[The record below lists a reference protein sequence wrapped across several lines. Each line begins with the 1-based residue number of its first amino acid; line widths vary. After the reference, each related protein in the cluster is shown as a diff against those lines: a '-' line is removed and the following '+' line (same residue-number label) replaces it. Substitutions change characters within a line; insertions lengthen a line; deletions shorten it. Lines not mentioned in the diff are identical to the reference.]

1 MSSAGDTDIRVE
13 LPADGESEQHAFD
26 GGRNEWDENI
36 GHSITN
42 DDDEDNWS
50 RQVETDDVIQ
60 RMPSSVTGGEINTL
74 GDEDDGHGSSAI
86 AVENGDDQHQ
96 PVLIP
101 QPRPLPTM
109 KEKLVE
115 RERQR
120 RVESERARWKR
131 QFAMAAHAEAENDDE
146 DNNNS
151 SSGDPNIDGYHDTS
165 GVLQDHEHSF
175 LNDRNSV
182 AGTVGE
188 DTVAPIETLEEH
200 NNEQNMTYP
209 MERFLQDQQG
219 GEVEDSSSNNKT
231 EPQGV
236 VMERFLH
243 EQPTATPNGFVT
255 SGESSTPPVEAP
267 NEPSIGQII
276 DDDLP
281 LLDLP
286 PADAS
291 ANMIENGIP
300 GEPSGVNTF
309 QSPPQEPRVVLR
321 LTEAEIQEMAAIEDA
336 SRSNAPPSERDDIS
350 ELGELVSDFGLTHFD
365 NQNMSQGTP
374 VTAVESVTSSV
385 EHQIGQVTVLSASSS
400 DHGVIVDGLEGHS
413 ISSNVVAS
421 SAGGDVSL
429 TGNPPSEVARDDDDD
444 DHRREILSQ
453 IPTEILPTSTTVDAP
468 SSPYAGD
475 PIANGSISNDD
486 AANEIIVNRTMR
498 PGLFNY
504 KEHQRDNSSGENLPK
519 PRSRPDLTDA
529 VDHIEG
535 FDFDKDN
542 YASSPQADIV
552 SSPNAMWSPGFSEK
566 DGVSDYG
573 ATEDIVENLQL
584 KLVSRP
590 ENTRDDPDDERKML
604 LGGVPPAVDVTVK
617 TSRQPESPR
626 ASFAESLFSD
636 VRSQGSATRLCIAT
650 EAEEYF
656 ESTTVLE
663 RVFPNRTL
671 PLVTTLVLELPTL
684 FLISGG
690 SEKLC
695 RLIGLAKFTTLIA
708 LLPIVCAMSGN
719 ISLQA
724 SALTRRAIQHGHV
737 KWANCN
743 GWLVKEMVSAGYL
756 GKCAF
761 FSLILFQMKTCLVSS
776 LTRCLSLVYRFAGLG
791 IGAII
796 GTIAFLMGGFSIRFA
811 IAMFLAQL
819 IGIVTAGFTG
829 TLAPL
834 FFALCFRRDAYKWA
848 GLLETGVQ
856 DVVGS
861 FAMIVIGYKILLLFG
876 PYEMGENDV
885 CFATGA

>member
-1 MSSAGDTDIRVE
+1 MSSAGDTEIRVE
-13 LPADGESEQHAFD
+13 LPTDGEGEQQAFD
-26 GGRNEWDENI
+26 GSRNEWDENI
-36 GHSITN
+36 GHPIVN

-60 RMPSSVTGGEINTL
+60 RMPSSVTGGEIHTL
-74 GDEDDGHGSSAI
+74 GDEDDDHGSPAI
-86 AVENGDDQHQ
+86 VVENGDDQHQ

-146 DNNNS
+146 DNG
-151 SSGDPNIDGYHDTS
+151 SSGDPNISGQGDTS
-165 GVLQDHEHSF
+165 GATHDQEHSF

-200 NNEQNMTYP
+200 NNDQNMTYP

-219 GEVEDSSSNNKT
+219 GDVEDSNNNKKT

-236 VMERFLH
+236 VMERFLQD
-243 EQPTATPNGFVT
+243 QPTATSNGFAT
-255 SGESSTPPVEAP
+255 SVGSSPPPPQASLHET
-267 NEPSIGQII
+267 NETSIGQIM

-281 LLDLP
+281 LLNLP
-286 PADAS
+286 PTETTND
-291 ANMIENGIP
+291 MIQNGMP
-300 GEPSGVNTF
+300 GEPIGVNTF
-309 QSPPQEPRVVLR
+309 QSPSQEPRVVLR

-336 SRSNAPPSERDDIS
+336 SRSNAPPSERDDMS

-385 EHQIGQVTVLSASSS
+385 EHQIGQVTVLSGSSS

-444 DHRREILSQ
+444 DHRREILSPRLSQ
-453 IPTEILPTSTTVDAP
+453 VPTEILPTNTTIEAP
-468 SSPYAGD
+468 SSPYARD
-475 PIANGSISNDD
+475 PIVDGSISNDD
-486 AANEIIVNRTMR
+486 AGDEIIVNRTMR

-504 KEHQRDNSSGENLPK
+504 KEHQRDNSGAEGLPK
-519 PRSRPDLTDA
+519 PRSRPTLTDA
-529 VDHIEG
+529 VDHHIEG
-535 FDFDKDN
+535 FDFNKND

-552 SSPNAMWSPGFSEK
+552 SSQNGMWSPGFSEK
-566 DGVSDYG
+566 EMVSDYG
-573 ATEDIVENLQL
+573 ATEDIIEDLQL
-584 KLVSRP
+584 KRLVSRNETKRDEP
-590 ENTRDDPDDERKML
+590 EDEQKPL
-604 LGGVPPAVDVTVK
+604 LGGVPPAVSVTVK
-617 TSRQPESPR
+617 TNRQAESPR

-636 VRSQGSATRLCIAT
+636 VRSEGNATQLFVSN

-656 ESTTVLE
+656 VAPTILE
-663 RVFPNRTL
+663 RVFPNRVMTL
-671 PLVTTLVLELPTL
+671 MTTLVLELPTL

-695 RLIGLAKFTTLIA
+695 RLIGLAKFTTLVA

-719 ISLQA
+719 VGLQS
-724 SALTRRAIQHGHV
+724 SALTRRAIQQGQV

-743 GWLVKEMVSAGYL
+743 GWLVKEMASAGYL
-756 GKCAF
+756 GKC
-761 FSLILFQMKTCLVSS
+761 
-776 LTRCLSLVYRFAGLG
+776 G
-791 IGAII
+791 
-796 GTIAFLMGGFSIRFA
+796 FLD
-811 IAMFLAQL
+811 Q
-819 IGIVTAGFTG
+819 
-829 TLAPL
+829 
-834 FFALCFRRDAYKWA
+834 W
-848 GLLETGVQ
+848 
-856 DVVGS
+856 
-861 FAMIVIGYKILLLFG
+861 
-876 PYEMGENDV
+876 N
-885 CFATGA
+885 